1 LTLRSI
7 AAASLPRHAIPALVL
22 LFDEKVQG
30 EGLPKNATGK
40 VVKGDVK
47 KLAAGEWEKRGLGK
61 KPVRKEELA
70 RAKL

>member
-1 LTLRSI
+1 M
-7 AAASLPRHAIPALVL
+7 
-22 LFDEKVQG
+22 QG

-61 KPVRKEELA
+61 KPVRKEEQQ